1 MLRRIRVLL
10 VALVLLL
17 AAILPCFA
25 MAVTIPVVKI
35 AVLNYPR
42 YMSQKS
48 DGTYYGF
55 GIEYMEHLAQYGQ
68 FICNFVPMT
77 LEEANARISDGR
89 IDLIPGHRKSSER
102 EAQMSFTDLPMNIDA
117 NVLCCRADDDRY
129 AYSDFPAYD
138 GISVGIMAGSSLLDD
153 LVAAEQE
160 YGIQMDIR
168 TYPDDRSCH
177 NALMNSEVDALM
189 IGAFRLTPD
198 VKVLARLSASP
209 LFIACNASETALL
222 ERINRAQGELWAS
235 EPMYSASLWQK
246 YYGDI
251 SDSVSLSTNE
261 QAYMKEHPILQ
272 VGLLGN
278 VPVLSDSSKV
288 NATGAFRD
296 WFEQTYGQTG
306 FTFEYTSVPTF
317 DDLLA
322 GLADNT
328 FDVIFPVSVPQAKAG
343 ETPGILLLDAGFP
356 DSLVAI
362 SRANSNVNGLIGEKL
377 VLCRNDRAICSYY
390 SSFASDENL
399 TTVTHAAAA
408 LDKVRYGEASV
419 AIVDS
424 AAALYLMEMPQY
436 ESLEIIPGYDT
447 RTLLS
452 AAVRSRADPR
462 LQSVMNKYTVS
473 LTSEA
478 TNNIVLTAASKNP
491 YQDSV
496 SDIIYRYRLPL
507 IIIGLLLLA
516 VFIFLIQLN
525 VRQRTYN
532 RIQKENAEALEF
544 ARKEKQK
551 AEAEYTR
558 LSVQQ
563 EADALLKQ
571 RLRFQAMHDELTGI
585 YNMNGFKEAVPNVLA
600 ANPERDFMIVRLDIT
615 RFKIFNDLFGV
626 DAGNR
631 LLRAIG
637 QELDIRCSATSA
649 AYARLTG
656 DHFVLCL
663 AQDSIT
669 PDDLGKKI
677 HDWLQYYS
685 PDYELQECI
694 GIYPITDR
702 KMDVSLM
709 CDRAF
714 LAQESVKNVYPP
726 RVGIYDEGLRDR
738 VLEEQWITASM
749 RTALASHEFL
759 PYFQPQY
766 RISTGELIGAEVLC
780 RWDNRDRGMIR
791 PDHFIPIFEKNGFI
805 TEMDTYI
812 WNQACQWLQHRIAS
826 GLPVIPLSINISRID
841 IINLDLVTFL
851 PALVKRYGLEPKHL
865 RLEITESVFI
875 EQRERMI
882 STLCALRDE
891 GFYIELDD
899 FGIGYTS
906 INILRDLPLDMLKLD
921 MSFLTGADRFARSGQ
936 ITGAVIRLAQE
947 ISMDVIAEGVETGS
961 QLDFL
966 TGMGCDL
973 AQGYYYSRPLPAAG
987 FEAIITKP
995 AHPQNEGN

>member
-1 MLRRIRVLL
+1 MLRRIRALA

-17 AAILPCFA
+17 SAILPCVA

-55 GIEYMEHLAQYGQ
+55 GIEYMEHLSQYGQ

-77 LEEANARISDGR
+77 LEEANTRISDGR

-102 EAQMSFTDLPMNIDA
+102 EMQMLFTDLPMNIDA
-117 NVLCCRADDDRY
+117 NVLCCRADDNRF
-129 AYSDFPAYD
+129 AYSDFSAYD
-138 GISVGIMAGSSLLDD
+138 GMTVGIMAGSSLLDD
-153 LVAAEQE
+153 LEAAEKE

-209 LFIACNASETALL
+209 LYIACNASQTALL

-235 EPMYSASLWQK
+235 EPMYSANLWQK
-246 YYGDI
+246 YYSDI

-261 QAYMKEHPILQ
+261 QAYLTEHPVLQ
-272 VGLLGN
+272 VGLLAN
-278 VPVLSDSSKV
+278 VPVLSDNSKV

-296 WFEQTYGQTG
+296 WFEQTYSQTG
-306 FTFEYTSVPTF
+306 FSFEFTSVPTYE
-317 DDLLA
+317 DLVA
-322 GLADNT
+322 GLTDKT
-328 FDVIFPVSVPQAKAG
+328 FDVIFPVSVPQSKAG
-343 ETPGILLLDAGFP
+343 ETPGLLLLDAGFP
-356 DSLVAI
+356 DSLVAV

-377 VLCRNDRAICSYY
+377 VLCRDDRAIRSYY
-390 SSFASDENL
+390 SAFASDENL
-399 TTVTHAAAA
+399 TAVPQATAA

-436 ESLEIIPGYDT
+436 ENLEIIPGYDT

-507 IIIGLLLLA
+507 IIIVLLLLA
-516 VFIFLIQLN
+516 LFGFLIMLN

-532 RIQKENAEALEF
+532 RVQQENAEALEL
-544 ARKEKQK
+544 ARKARQE

-563 EADALLKQ
+563 EADVMLKQ
-571 RLRFQAMHDELTGI
+571 RLRFQAAHDELTGI
-585 YNMNGFKEAVPNVLA
+585 YNMNGFKEAVATVLGS
-600 ANPERDFMIVRLDIT
+600 NPDRDFMIVRLDIT
-615 RFKIFNDLFGV
+615 RFKIFNDLFGI

-631 LLRAIG
+631 LLRAVA
-637 QELDIRCSATSA
+637 QELDIRCNATSS

-669 PDDLGKKI
+669 PDELEKQI
-677 HDWLQYYS
+677 QDWLHYYS

-702 KMDVSLM
+702 EMDISLM
-709 CDRAF
+709 CDRAL
-714 LAQESVKNVYPP
+714 LAQESVKDVYPP

-749 RTALASHEFL
+749 RAALANHEFL

-766 RISTGELIGAEVLC
+766 RISTGELIGAEVLS
-780 RWDNRDRGMIR
+780 RWNNRDRGMIR

-812 WNQACQWLQHRIAS
+812 WNQACRWLQQRKAQ
-826 GLPVIPLSINISRID
+826 GLPLIPLSINISRVD

-851 PALVKRYGLEPKHL
+851 PALVKRYGLEPKDL

-875 EQRERMI
+875 AQRELMI

-899 FGIGYTS
+899 FGTGYTS
-906 INILRDLPLDMLKLD
+906 INILRDLPLDMIKLD
-921 MSFLTGADRFARSGQ
+921 MSFLTGADQFDRSVQ
-936 ITGAVIRLAQE
+936 ITGAVIRLARG
-947 ISMDVIAEGVETGS
+947 ISMDVIAEGVETKA

-966 TGMGCDL
+966 SDIGCDL
-973 AQGYYYSRPLPAAG
+973 AQGYYYARPLPAAG
-987 FEAIITKP
+987 FESIINGSDVP
-995 AHPQNEGN
+995 AKEN